1 MDAFSGV
8 FTSFGLSSSAG
19 LNAYLPLLVVALLS
33 RFTDLIR
40 LNDPFDALESWWTI
54 GVLVVLATIEVVADK
69 IPVVDSINDIIQ
81 TLIRPIAGAL
91 LFAANAKAIAAVHPV
106 LAMICGLLIAGT
118 VHVAKAVARPVIT
131 AATAGTGNA
140 VVSTTEDVVSALTAI
155 LSVLLPT
162 LMALVL
168 LIAVLII
175 GWWLWSRERQRR
187 ADRSGSA

>member
-19 LNAYLPLLVVALLS
+19 LNAYLPLLIVALLS

-40 LNDPFDALESWWTI
+40 LNEPFDALESWWTI
-54 GVLVVLATIEVVADK
+54 GVLVVLATIEIVADK

-81 TLIRPIAGAL
+81 TLIRPIAGAI
-91 LFAANAKAIAAVHPV
+91 LFAANANAIADVHPV